1 MIRKRVVPDSYPL
14 DDVVYLW
21 ANSPPFVNPVEVS
34 NDLLS
39 GPITFEEAS
48 AGDCLGNFT
57 VGMYACIDVS
67 VTFSG
72 SAFGSIATWFL
83 PTVLLVIA
91 SWLHFWIHG
100 SWSVP
105 RTISAALPFFLF
117 AVLFLFRRDV
127 VTSAPG
133 VCCWFAFCLVITFLS
148 LLEYFVVI
156 CCGIRRSI
164 RYTANGHPEENP
176 IGAAKETLE
185 VAYDTRCANFRNNN
199 GLDIIARVLFP
210 LIFIIFLVV
219 YFLLLI

>member
-1 MIRKRVVPDSYPL
+1 MHNASPPGANDVENARRTGDLRQLISIPQSPILYATSGQFTPEMIRKRVVPDSYPL

-83 PTVLLVIA
+83 PTVLL
-91 SWLHFWIHG
+91 
-100 SWSVP
+100 
-105 RTISAALPFFLF
+105 
-117 AVLFLFRRDV
+117 LFRRDV

-176 IGAAKETLE
+176 IGAAKEAKFTFSPLALLWHALG
-185 VAYDTRCANFRNNN
+185 VVININYDRN
-199 GLDIIARVLFP
+199 GYDRQ
-210 LIFIIFLVV
+210 
-219 YFLLLI
+219 